1 MAKKNNEVMLYE
13 IIIKNLL
20 RFDVINKY
28 AGDIQEKI
36 NELIEEITAGSSQ
49 DAVLQHCAAIN
60 IFAQDIIRQTEIRV
74 EDIPEKY

>member
-1 MAKKNNEVMLYE
+1 MAKKNNELVLYE

-36 NELIEEITAGSSQ
+36 NELTEEIITGSNQ

-60 IFAQDIIRQTEIRV
+60 IFAQDIIRQTEIRL

>member
-1 MAKKNNEVMLYE
+1 MTKKNNELVLYE

-36 NELIEEITAGSSQ
+36 NELTEEITTGSNQ
-49 DAVLQHCAAIN
+49 DTVLQHCAAIN
-60 IFAQDIIRQTEIRV
+60 IFAQDIIRQTEIRL